1 MCYNELSTT
10 NKGIKMETTRKF
22 SRTLDEAF
30 PKTVNYASSIT
41 SYKRLQYEKLADVML
56 AVSIGI
62 SLAYAAMEYFL

>member
-1 MCYNELSTT
+1 MCYNKQSTT
-10 NKGIKMETTRKF
+10 NKDLKMETTRKF
-22 SRTLDEAF
+22 SRSLDEAF

-62 SLAYAAMEYFL
+62 GLAYAALEYFL